1 MVCLQAA
8 RQAASELWAGVKL
21 AVPDTT
27 AVVVEATR
35 AEEEFVCALART
47 ISKALETKVVRR
59 RIFGYIW

>member
-1 MVCLQAA
+1 
-8 RQAASELWAGVKL
+8 
-21 AVPDTT
+21 VPDTT